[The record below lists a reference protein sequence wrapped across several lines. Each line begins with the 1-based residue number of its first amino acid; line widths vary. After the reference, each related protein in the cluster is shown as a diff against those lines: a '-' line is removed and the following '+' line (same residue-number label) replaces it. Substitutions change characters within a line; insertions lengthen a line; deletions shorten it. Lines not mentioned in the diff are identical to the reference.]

1 MWPFS
6 QYFRRRSYQKL
17 WSWHEVRILWPLSIL
32 LLGFPRID
40 KGCPLASSTLL
51 MSVGHVPSSCC
62 CYPQMNHS
70 VPMTLWE
77 RGAIA
82 TSISVN
88 HICQLRTHVLSSSLP
103 MKSLQ
108 AAPKGFVRWTF
119 SLPGIWHWATASSG
133 MYGYRWLFAIVSN
146 KMKMIKPQT
155 WCKMKNSIWT
165 IVPNI
170 LIYCMHFCTF
180 NLRYIWNKVNLRPLH
195 CFFLN
200 SYLCPASFLLCCF
213 AILINPTNVT
223 LYCDIKDTNCSQG
236 AN

>member
-1 MWPFS
+1 MCATTFS
-6 QYFRRRSYQKL
+6 ASSFKQEAEKQNNQAKTEAHQTLYQKECGL
-17 WSWHEVRILWPLSIL
+17 FPNTSGVDHIKSYEADMRSGHCDLSIL

-40 KGCPLASSTLL
+40 KGCPPASSTLL

-82 TSISVN
+82 TSTSVN
-88 HICQLRTHVLSSSLP
+88 HICLLRTHVLSSSLP

-108 AAPKGFVRWTF
+108 AAPKGFVQWTF

-195 CFFLN
+195 CFF
-200 SYLCPASFLLCCF
+200 
-213 AILINPTNVT
+213 
-223 LYCDIKDTNCSQG
+223 
-236 AN
+236 

>member
-1 MWPFS
+1 M
-6 QYFRRRSYQKL
+6 KL
-17 WSWHEVRILWPLSIL
+17 TWGQDTVTSRIL

-200 SYLCPASFLLCCF
+200 SYLCPASLLMCCF

>member
-1 MWPFS
+1 MCHRLAAAILRWTTQS
-6 QYFRRRSYQKL
+6 Q
-17 WSWHEVRILWPLSIL
+17 WHYEKEEPL
-32 LLGFPRID
+32 LLPYQW
-40 KGCPLASSTLL
+40 T
-51 MSVGHVPSSCC
+51 
-62 CYPQMNHS
+62 
-70 VPMTLWE
+70 
-77 RGAIA
+77 
-82 TSISVN
+82 TSAN
-88 HICQLRTHVLSSSLP
+88 YAHVLSSSLP